1 MSPWGRVMKLHWASG
16 IVVVGALLMGGTALV
31 PSALATDCIYQCE
44 SNEIQ
49 FLPGQSIKIEI
60 VNHTRGRVE
69 LERVLDFD
77 PYVMRPGQTISL
89 NTLVGYGPDMSIVF
103 WDENYLPIKV
113 ALHRPEANTLR
124 IEFLPSGN
132 YSDQAVHLVND
143 GRVLIY

>member
-1 MSPWGRVMKLHWASG
+1 MKWSKLSWM
-16 IVVVGALLMGGTALV
+16 VVAGALLVSGST
-31 PSALATDCIYQCE
+31 LAPQAVAADCVYQCE

-124 IEFLPSGN
+124 IEFLPSGD